1 MGKHGQLARIRDL
14 MLSLL
19 QVYLSLL
26 QTVCMNDTDYFSF
39 SFHWSLGIW
48 HASVEVYV
56 WRMTCMSLI
65 GCVDMELHGFRV

>member
-26 QTVCMNDTDYFSF
+26 QTAFVVNDTDYFF
-39 SFHWSLGIW
+39 FLFFFISLLAYGML
-48 HASVEVYV
+48 ELR
-56 WRMTCMSLI
+56 RMC
-65 GCVDMELHGFRV
+65 GE